1 MKTRVSALVPFVVF
15 AVLGPTLGTSEADDH
30 GFPDKAV
37 VLYELNEQAQIT
49 ATKHRIASSGLEGK
63 ARRGT
68 PLCTEELM
76 VHAEKLFMARQLT
89 MKDAGR
95 CTVVAFGNSDLDVT
109 DRDLGIVQGT
119 IEGQLYVVVNSKLT
133 NLTEKG
139 QIVYGLGD
147 FPDPMDSDVDY
158 VAKTPYTN
166 RHEVVTGSKPDG
178 RAYTGTTIDYTC
190 NNYTS
195 KAGGTSGEVVRRNGI
210 GPAMQVGMSD
220 RNGGGNG
227 SWNSA
232 HSTGGCSQADVVRTH
247 GQGKFYCFAIN

>member
-1 MKTRVSALVPFVVF
+1 MRKTPMTVAW
-15 AVLGPTLGTSEADDH
+15 
-30 GFPDKAV
+30 
-37 VLYELNEQAQIT
+37 
-49 ATKHRIASSGLEGK
+49 
-63 ARRGT
+63 
-68 PLCTEELM
+68 
-76 VHAEKLFMARQLT
+76 LT
-89 MKDAGR
+89 MATLAGSFFAYAQQGSPDHPMNFFITSAGMGNGGNFGGLTGADAYCQTLASRVGAGNKTWR
-95 CTVVAFGNSDLDVT
+95 AYLSTQERAGEPAIHARDRIGTGPWYNANGEMVAQDLAHLHGDTPELARLGNNIT
-109 DRDLGIVQGT
+109 
-119 IEGQLYVVVNSKLT
+119 KLT

-195 KAGGTSGEVVRRNGI
+195 NAGGTSGEVVRRKGI

-220 RNGGGNG
+220 RNGDANG
-227 SWNSA
+227 PPHSA
-232 HSTGGCSQADVVRTH
+232 PSPPGYCQA
-247 GQGKFYCFAIN
+247 GAAP

>member
-1 MKTRVSALVPFVVF
+1 MRKTWIIAL
-15 AVLGPTLGTSEADDH
+15 T
-30 GFPDKAV
+30 
-37 VLYELNEQAQIT
+37 
-49 ATKHRIASSGLEGK
+49 
-63 ARRGT
+63 
-68 PLCTEELM
+68 
-76 VHAEKLFMARQLT
+76 LT
-89 MKDAGR
+89 MAPLAGSYFAYAQQGSLEHPMTFFITSAGMGDGGNFGGLKGADAYCQQLAGR
-95 CTVVAFGNSDLDVT
+95 VGAGNKTWHAYLSTQDRPGEPAINARDRIGTGPWYNAYGEMIAQDLAHLHGDT
-109 DRDLGIVQGT
+109 PELARLGNNIT
-119 IEGQLYVVVNSKLT
+119 KLT

-147 FPDPMDSDVDY
+147 FPDPNDSKLEY
-158 VAKTPYTN
+158 VTKTPYSN

-178 RAYTGTTIDYTC
+178 RAYKTTVDYTC
-190 NNYTS
+190 DNYTS
-195 KAGGTSGEVVRRNGI
+195 NAKGTSGQAVRRNDI

>member
-1 MKTRVSALVPFVVF
+1 MRKIPMIVAALAATLAGSYFAYAQQGSPEHPMTFFITSAGMGDGGNFGGLKGADAYCQLLASRVGAGNKTWHAYLSTQDRPGQPAIN
-15 AVLGPTLGTSEADDH
+15 ARDRIGTGPWYNAYGEM
-30 GFPDKAV
+30 
-37 VLYELNEQAQIT
+37 
-49 ATKHRIASSGLEGK
+49 IA
-63 ARRGT
+63 
-68 PLCTEELM
+68 
-76 VHAEKLFMARQLT
+76 
-89 MKDAGR
+89 
-95 CTVVAFGNSDLDVT
+95 
-109 DRDLGIVQGT
+109 RDLAHLHGDT
-119 IEGQLYVVVNSKLT
+119 LQLARLGNNITKLT

-147 FPDPMDSDVDY
+147 FPDPQDGTIEY
-158 VAKTPYTN
+158 VSKTIYSN

-178 RAYTGTTIDYTC
+178 RAYTGTSVDYTC

-195 KAGGTSGEVVRRNGI
+195 NEAGTSGQAVRRNGM
-210 GPAMQVGMSD
+210 GAAMQVGMSD